1 MENYMWQRGVFI
13 VLSQYVFGCYPFG
26 KLSCIPACIFFLMYL
41 NLSIVQYIATY
52 ADFWDNYSPIS
63 SLLGMR
69 LKGRERE
76 RGENK
81 KRKAQSERDEE
92 VRLPG
97 HCFFV
102 DFKSS
107 KSQSASI

>member
-1 MENYMWQRGVFI
+1 M
-13 VLSQYVFGCYPFG
+13 
-26 KLSCIPACIFFLMYL
+26 
-41 NLSIVQYIATY
+41 SIVQYIATY

-76 RGENK
+76 EKNK
-81 KRKAQSERDEE
+81 KRKAQSEREEE